1 MSKQEKN
8 KNEVPKKH
16 TEMEEK
22 IPENQKHE
30 DESSP
35 TDLEID
41 KNNDQIDG
49 NHEEALFAAEVT
61 ALKELANK
69 KEAESREHYEKLT
82 YMAAEFD
89 NYKKRTQKEK
99 ERIYSSSIADVITAF
114 LPTVDNF
121 ERAIKAAE
129 NAEYKE
135 TIILRDGVAM
145 VAKQMLEA
153 MEKLGVREIDAL
165 GKDFDPA
172 YHHAVM
178 HIEDET
184 FGSGEVVDVFQKGY
198 LYKDDT
204 VIRHAMVKVAN

>member
-16 TEMEEK
+16 TETEAK
-22 IPENQKHE
+22 IPENQNHE
-30 DESSP
+30 DESSS
-35 TDLEID
+35 TDMEID
-41 KNNDQIDG
+41 KNNDQIEG